1 MEKIDTL
8 RKLDIEK
15 LKISLSEA
23 REKQMDKKLNRGS
36 AKVKDTTL
44 FAKSR
49 KNIARIQTLMQEK
62 EVLQ

>member
-15 LKISLSEA
+15 LKTTLSEA
-23 REKQMDKKLNRGS
+23 REKHMDKRLNKGF

-44 FAKSR
+44 FAKS
-49 KNIARIQTLMQEK
+49 KKYIARIQTLIQEK
-62 EVLQ
+62 EILK